1 LTKSLLRKQTGIIF
15 GIDFVFF
22 LTSTKKRIMRI
33 YFLTILFI
41 AGWQLVL
48 AQDDKKVFEVGEE
61 GRDTLPQVYLKT
73 VNIHSKTFDD
83 PRKQAEFDK
92 LRDNVIEVYPY
103 AMIARELYYKIQND
117 LDGMNRWLKRKR
129 YVRQK
134 EDSLKDRFK
143 KELKNLS
150 RTEGQILVKIINR
163 ETGNNCYKLIEQL
176 KNPFSA
182 FFWQNF
188 GRLYGYDLKEEYEP
202 NGKHKDIE
210 YIVQSLQ
217 ESEIEYYKSG
227 DKPSIDTLVAE

>member
-1 LTKSLLRKQTGIIF
+1 
-15 GIDFVFF
+15 
-22 LTSTKKRIMRI
+22 MRI
-33 YFLTILFI
+33 PILITLLI
-41 AGWQLVL
+41 AVCQLSF

-61 GRDTLPQVYLKT
+61 GRDTLPKVYLKT

-83 PRKQAEFDK
+83 PREQAEFDK
-92 LRDNVIEVYPY
+92 LRRNVIEVYPY
-103 AMIARELYYKIQND
+103 AMIAKELYFKIQDD

-129 YVRQK
+129 YIRQK

-163 ETGNNCYKLIEQL
+163 ETGNNCYKLIKQL

-188 GRLYGYDLKEEYEP
+188 GRLYGYNLKEEYQP
-202 NGKHKDIE
+202 NGKHEDIE
-210 YIVQSLQ
+210 YIVQSLE
-217 ESEIEYYKSG
+217 ESDIEYYKSG
-227 DKPSIDTLVAE
+227 NQPSLDTLVAE